1 MWSLKP
7 GYRIIASFAPA
18 RYRIIAYFARQA
30 DETTFSSSLHIKY
43 DQNSKILILK
53 VGPRHLQFL
62 WNCSSKERLKNF
74 FWQFET
80 VVEISFLIGE
90 VIFQPGLELVSLSH
104 FGKAIKPP
112 SWFSFLNSVF
122 VRKVFSWNLILLH
135 FCWRAGRSDGRQFCF
150 SLPPSTS
157 WIQVGNIQMQKEK
170 NTKCKQTNTKKK

>member
-157 WIQVGNIQMQKEK
+157 WIQVGDIQMQKER
-170 NTKCKQTNTKKK
+170 NTKCKQTNTKMK